1 MPIDAKTEEE
11 FQKIAKLITIETSAK
26 LSALLNKKTSIQF
39 SKFIES
45 SIKSEKIELKEEK
58 SFLYS
63 VNVEEPDL
71 GPLYLITNEAQ
82 MIPVIEL
89 LQFKEYDKSQEEIP
103 NNLQMIFSDCIQT
116 AMMSLVKRLNNIS
129 KDLKLKIGDK
139 KFTKLS
145 SQEPESL
152 KAIAGTK
159 SPIGLEF
166 NINID
171 TNNYIYELNL
181 NQALIEYL
189 NTNLITVIDGLDI
202 NELEEEIYKDYGVKL
217 EIGSG
222 ALVDAS
228 HDGDSSLTKIDQ
240 KRNLGILRDINMEL
254 IVELGRAEM
263 SMKDVLR
270 LTRGSA
276 IELDRQCSDPVDIY
290 VHNQLVARGEVLAID
305 ENFGIKITHILGN
318 LNLAKQLS
326 SGKLATK

>member
-1 MPIDAKTEEE
+1 MPIDAKNEEE
-11 FQKIAKLITIETSAK
+11 FKKIARLITIETSAK
-26 LSALLNKKTSIQF
+26 FSALINKKILVEFSQF
-39 SKFIES
+39 CES
-45 SIKSEKIELKEEK
+45 FVKADKIEAKNEK

-71 GPLYLITNEAQ
+71 GPLYIITDETQ

-103 NNLQMIFSDCIQT
+103 NNLQMIVSDCIQT
-116 AMMSLVKRLNNIS
+116 AMMALTKRLNSIS
-129 KDLKLKIGDK
+129 KDLKLKIGEK
-139 KFTKLS
+139 KFTKLNPA
-145 SQEPESL
+145 EPESL
-152 KAIAGTK
+152 KTLAGTS
-159 SPIGLEF
+159 SPVGLEF
-166 NINID
+166 KVIID
-171 TNNYIYELNL
+171 SLSYVFYLSM
-181 NQALIEYL
+181 NQALVEYL
-189 NTNLITVIDGLDI
+189 NTNLASSFDDLDI
-202 NELEEEIYKDYGVKL
+202 NEFEEEVYKDYGVKL

-254 IVELGRAEM
+254 IIELGRAEM

-318 LNLAKQLS
+318 LNLAK
-326 SGKLATK
+326 KLGTAKLTTK